1 MGSNVEEFVKLNI
14 KLIDFMDDLVRVFDK
29 SGLIVYINE
38 SMKKF
43 CEGDEGKFCS
53 FSDAKFDEDLSFS
66 SLLCIDPMGKYDE
79 VITDEIKIG
88 DKYFL
93 VKSSPV
99 LDENSEYWGSIEVFR
114 DITEEQKML
123 EDIENY
129 NYKINKNLQYAS
141 EIQKGLL
148 PKKGEING
156 TYLDYRYISSEELSG
171 DFFDVIEIDDDK
183 TCVYIADVMGHGVP
197 ASMITMFIKFSVR
210 SILSS
215 VKINDPGDILK
226 ELTKEFAKLDLEM
239 YFTIF
244 VGIYDNKK
252 MEFSYSN
259 AGHNCIP
266 VLYDNNINL
275 LLELSGLPISWLFKE
290 CSYSRGSIKLRQN
303 DTLFFYT
310 DGVIETKNENKDM
323 YGEERLLSLI
333 DENKNT
339 CNNILDCVINDLN
352 NFRYGT
358 QDDDIAILSMKIL

>member
-1 MGSNVEEFVKLNI
+1 MENNMSEFVKLNI

-53 FSDAKFDEDLSFS
+53 FSDTEFKENLSFS
-66 SLLCIDPMGKYDE
+66 SLLCIDPMGKYEE

-88 DKYFL
+88 ERDFL

-99 LDENSEYWGSIEVFR
+99 LDENREFWGSIEVFR
-114 DITEEQKML
+114 DITEEKKML
-123 EDIENY
+123 QDIEKY
-129 NYKINKNLQYAS
+129 NDKINKNLQYAS

-148 PKKGEING
+148 PKKGKMNG
-156 TYLDYRYISSEELSG
+156 ILLDYRYISSEELSG
-171 DFFDVIEIDDDK
+171 DFFDVIEIDENR

-197 ASMITMFIKFSVR
+197 ASMITMFIKFSLR

-215 VKINDPGDILK
+215 KKINDTGDILK
-226 ELTKEFAKLDLEM
+226 ELTKEFSKLDLEM

-244 VGIYDNKK
+244 VGIYDNKNL
-252 MEFSYSN
+252 EFSYSN

-266 VLYDNNINL
+266 ILYDTNVNL
-275 LLELSGLPISWLFKE
+275 LLELSGLPISWIFKE
-290 CSYSRGSIKLRQN
+290 CSYSKGKIKLRKG

-310 DGVIETKNENKDM
+310 DGVIETKDKQGNL
-323 YGEERLLSLI
+323 YGEARLLSLI
-333 DENKNT
+333 DEHKGLD
-339 CNNILDCVINDLN
+339 CNILECVVDSLN
-352 NFRYGT
+352 EFRYGK
-358 QDDDIAILSMKIL
+358 QDDDIAILTMEIL